1 MSGIIEILPTNIANQ
16 IAAGEVVNRPASVVK
31 ELIEN
36 SIDAGAKN
44 IELIIKDGG
53 RTLIQVIDNG
63 VGMNENDSQKCFLA
77 HATSKIKT
85 SNDLYELKTM
95 GFRGEALASIS
106 SISHIEL
113 RTKQE
118 DDILG
123 TKIELEGGDI
133 KNMEKIACDKGCSI
147 MVKNLFFNV
156 PARRNFLK
164 SDAVENNHILNEF
177 LHTAIIHHNI
187 SFTYYNDNKLIHR
200 VEASNFKK
208 RIVELFGQSYNE
220 RLIPISEEVNE
231 AKISGYI
238 IKANYVKKN
247 RQEQFF
253 FVNNRFIKNHYL
265 ANAIDK
271 AYQGMIA
278 EKHYPSFFINLEV
291 EPKNIDVNIHPT
303 KTEVKFIDEKIIYA
317 VLYASTKKSLGQFT
331 IANQLDFDI
340 DPSFNTPA
348 LKLGQI
354 PKSPNLN
361 YNPNYN
367 PFEDKWVSEREKTNS
382 ENWQEAYKVEEK
394 IQIKQTYDTIQVQN
408 KYIITKTKT
417 GILII
422 NQNLA
427 SERILFEKFSQSDYE
442 EISSQSLLFP
452 YNHFFS
458 PSHSIFL
465 LEILPDLR
473 KYGFVLEYQ
482 KDGSFNILSV
492 PNNLNSEEAQLAI
505 EELLFELTQD
515 QTLSTE
521 LKHFKLALTM
531 AKKLSIKEGEELDN
545 QKILCL
551 IGELFSSSSCEISPE
566 GKKIMHKLEFT
577 EIDNFFK

>member
-36 SIDAGAKN
+36 SIDARAKN
-44 IELIIKDGG
+44 IELFIKDGG
-53 RTLIQVIDNG
+53 RTLIQIIDNG
-63 VGMNENDSQKCFLA
+63 IGMDENDAQKCFLP

-133 KNMEKIACDKGCSI
+133 KKMEQIACDKGCSI

-164 SDAVENNHILNEF
+164 SDTVENNHILNEF

-187 SFTYYNDNKLIHR
+187 SFSYYNDNKLIHR

-208 RIVELFGQSYNE
+208 RIVDIFGQSYNE
-220 RLIPISEEVNE
+220 RLIPINEEVNE
-231 AKISGYI
+231 VKISGYI

-331 IANQLDFDI
+331 IANQLDFEI
-340 DPSFNTPA
+340 DPSFSTPA

-367 PFEDKWVSEREKTNS
+367 PFEDKWVCEREKTNS

-427 SERILFEKFSQSDYE
+427 SERILFEKFSQSNYE

-515 QTLSTE
+515 QILSTE